1 MSNTSEKPIV
11 QKQYGNTWEFVYP
24 LSIID
29 ERVSDEFWEAVEFL
43 DDSDLIAE
51 KMLKKLVLEH
61 PYYIDAYVHLSIA
74 YRSQEK
80 TFESLL
86 TAEKAFNVGIG
97 CLPKAFNLK
106 KDQLIW
112 PMSDNRP
119 FLRACQNWG
128 VELQYHTKYSEAV
141 EIYRLNLA
149 LNPEDHQGI
158 RYLLLETLFALKDY
172 KQAEDLLNQYPD
184 DFTIEFKFGIVAVHI
199 LNDNLKL
206 ADQHLEE
213 AVQTNTFFIDEVT
226 RTKHVKPLPYRIP
239 GEPNF
244 DAGIPTRSVQ
254 EAYGYWE
261 RNKELYHNKKIISY
275 FKTVQKSDIR

>member
-1 MSNTSEKPIV
+1 MIKTFEKPIV

-24 LSIID
+24 LSITNEI
-29 ERVSDEFWEAVEFL
+29 VSDEFWEAIEYL
-43 DDSDLIAE
+43 DDIDLIAE
-51 KMLKKLVLEH
+51 KNLKKLILEH

-74 YRSQEK
+74 YRNQKK

-86 TAEKAFNVGIG
+86 TAEKAFNLGVGCI
-97 CLPKAFNLK
+97 PKAFNLK
-106 KDQLIW
+106 KDKLIW

-128 VELQYHTKYSEAV
+128 LELQYHKKYSEAV

-149 LNPEDHQGI
+149 LNQEDHQGI
-158 RYLLLETLFALKDY
+158 RYLLLETFFALNDY
-172 KQAEDLLNQYPD
+172 KQTAELLKQYPD
-184 DFTIEFKFGIVAVHI
+184 DFTIEFKFGTVAVHI

-213 AVQTNTFFIDEVT
+213 AVRTNTFFIDEVIK
-226 RTKHVKPLPYRIP
+226 TKHVKPLPYRIP

-244 DAGIPTRSVQ
+244 DTGITTRSVQ
-254 EAYGYWE
+254 EAYAYWE
-261 RNKELYHNKKIISY
+261 RNKDLYQNKKILSY
-275 FKTVQKSDIR
+275 FKKFKNSK